1 MVIDTSADAALA
13 SYPSDAEPLMVP
25 LELLGHSS
33 TLTTESGGA
42 GGIDNKL

>member
-1 MVIDTSADAALA
+1 
-13 SYPSDAEPLMVP
+13 VP